1 MAAVKSV
8 LQVLLGMWLV
18 FGRFIAGF
26 VLLFGLA
33 GTAFQALNLTL
44 RALVGWTFEP
54 WPAAEISFYRLAVSV
69 LITVAALAALYLTP
83 KME

>member
-1 MAAVKSV
+1 MRSV

-33 GTAFQALNLTL
+33 GTAFQTFNLIL
-44 RALVGWTFEP
+44 RETSGRTIEP
-54 WPAAEISFYRLAVSV
+54 WPGAEISFYRLGASV
-69 LITVAALAALYLTP
+69 VLMVAALVALRLTP
-83 KME
+83 KVQ